1 MNADLP
7 IGKIGRALTSGH
19 TAAKIGGQMLS
30 YYTKRPFLS
39 PDKRQQAKQETT
51 RKSAETLFRG
61 LSLLR
66 GTALKMAQQLSLE
79 TDLLPE
85 SACRELAKAYHQV
98 PPINRAL
105 VRKVVGK
112 ALGSPPEKV
121 FRRFDLTAFAAA
133 SLGQVH
139 YAEGHDNQ
147 PLAVKIQYP
156 GIARTIAG
164 DVGLLRQLFRPLVQ
178 RDQLNPAIDELAA
191 RLSEEVDY
199 LKEAEHVAFFAER
212 LKLAGV
218 RTPTIKPHLSS
229 STVLSTTMMPGRPM
243 DIWLK
248 DNPGQADRDRI
259 AQTLHNLF
267 LTGLY
272 ELNVIHADPNPGN
285 FIIGEDL
292 AVGVVDFGC
301 VKRLKPDFVEAYR
314 QLAVASAHHDNGA
327 HFRQMITLDLL
338 PGHLSKAEMEAV
350 KTASDDIGDW
360 FGRLYT
366 HDYFD
371 FGVHSDFVADGKAI
385 LRRFHHLRRHFKMN
399 PEFIFMDRTRYGLL
413 RLFETMGARVKF
425 RNAYEW

>member
-19 TAAKIGGQMLS
+19 TAAKIGGQMLT

-39 PDKRQQAKQETT
+39 PEARQQARQEAS
-51 RKSAETLFRG
+51 RKSAETLFKG

-112 ALGSPPEKV
+112 ALGKPPEKV
-121 FRRFDLTAFAAA
+121 FHRFDLTAFAAA

-139 YAEGHDNQ
+139 YAEDQDNQ

-156 GIARTIAG
+156 GIARTIAS
-164 DVGLLRQLFRPLVQ
+164 DVGLLRQLFRPLIQ
-178 RDQLNPAIDELAA
+178 RDHLNPAIDELAT

-199 LKEAEHVAFFAER
+199 LKEAEQVAYFAEH

-218 RTPTIKPHLSS
+218 RTPTIKPHLSA

-248 DNPGQADRDRI
+248 DNPRQADRDRI

-267 LTGLY
+267 LAGLY

-285 FIIGEDL
+285 FIIGDDL
-292 AVGVVDFGC
+292 TVGLVDFGC
-301 VKRLKPDFVEAYR
+301 VKRLKPDFVEDYR

-327 HFRQMITLDLL
+327 HFRLLITLGLL
-338 PGHLSKAEMEAV
+338 PRDLAKVQMDAV
-350 KTASDDIGDW
+350 RALSDDLGDW
-360 FGRLYT
+360 FGRLYANEI
-366 HDYFD
+366 FD
-371 FGVHSDFVADGKAI
+371 FGATPDFITDGKAI
-385 LRRFHHLRRHFKMN
+385 LRHFHHLRRHFKMN

-413 RLFETMGARVKF
+413 RLFETMGAHVKF
-425 RNAYEW
+425 RNPYEW